1 MVSVPLASTTGTMVQ
16 KTPMGVKYITVLM
29 IFRQTSLPD
38 SITFSSGSPFS
49 PIATR
54 VKPVITAKVSTCS
67 ILPLAKAATGLAGIR
82 FLTVSRM
89 LVILLASISEVAIS
103 NRTPFPRLMALGII
117 SPTKLA
123 SAVVNRKNIMAPPV
137 IFPVVLALPMLVMPT
152 TMEQNTSGKIIM
164 FSAFM

>member
-1 MVSVPLASTTGTMVQ
+1 MDSASFTKGSAFLPTD
-16 KTPMGVKYITVLM
+16 
-29 IFRQTSLPD
+29 RQV
-38 SITFSSGSPFS
+38 I
-49 PIATR
+49 PIIMANT
-54 VKPVITAKVSTCS
+54 STCS
-67 ILPLAKAATGLAGIR
+67 IFPLAKAATGLAGIR

-152 TMEQNTSGKIIM
+152 TMEQNTNGKIIM

>member
-1 MVSVPLASTTGTMVQ
+1 M
-16 KTPMGVKYITVLM
+16 
-29 IFRQTSLPD
+29 
-38 SITFSSGSPFS
+38 
-49 PIATR
+49 
-54 VKPVITAKVSTCS
+54 ITAKVSTCS